1 MTYKDFFTG
10 FRCQDDTAEIN
21 RRIYI
26 RRPDKLETVEDVAWY
41 DSETAQYIQRLETTI
56 EALKGYRQALAARY
70 GELETMSYTRLL
82 KLERRP
88 HWRGNIEYTV
98 TITRTLADG
107 TAIPELREVFP
118 GNERHKAKSRFQT
131 LQKQYPGIP
140 TEQDTEKR
148 TWER

>member
-1 MTYKDFFTG
+1 MTYKDFFDG
-10 FRCQDDTAEIN
+10 WRCQEGTTEIS

-26 RRPDKLETVEDVAWY
+26 RRPEKLETVKDVAYY
-41 DSETAQYIQRLETTI
+41 DSKTAQCIQELETTI
-56 EALKGYRQALAARY
+56 EALKDYRQALAARY

-98 TITRTLADG
+98 TIIRTLADG

-118 GNERHKAKSRFQT
+118 GNERHKAKARFQA

>member
-1 MTYKDFFTG
+1 MSYKNY
-10 FRCQDDTAEIN
+10 FRRSSDGCAEI
-21 RRIYI
+21 RPYIYI
-26 RRPDKLETVEDVAWY
+26 RQPENLAKPEDIAYYDGRAAQAIKELEAIAENLR
-41 DSETAQYIQRLETTI
+41 E
-56 EALKGYRQALAARY
+56 YRQALAARY

-98 TITRTLADG
+98 TITRTMADG
-107 TAIPELREVFP
+107 TELQELREVFP
-118 GNERHKAKSRFQT
+118 GNERHKAKARFQA

-140 TEQDTEKR
+140 TEQDTERR

>member
-1 MTYKDFFTG
+1 MSYKNYFGRSADG
-10 FRCQDDTAEIN
+10 CAEI
-21 RRIYI
+21 RPYI
-26 RRPDKLETVEDVAWY
+26 HIRQPEKLAKPEDIAYY
-41 DSETAQYIQRLETTI
+41 DGRAAQAIKELEAI
-56 EALKGYRQALAARY
+56 AENLKEYRQALAARY

-98 TITRTLADG
+98 TITRTMADG
-107 TAIPELREVFP
+107 TELQELREVYP
-118 GNERHKAKSRFQT
+118 GNERYKAKSRFQA

-148 TWER
+148 AWER